1 MEITENQGDHVCVVF
16 VFQKTEQTEE
26 VQLNAA
32 QLTALLQ
39 AKQVWVE
46 RFSSNLQIENT
57 VWAYGNNKITLQV
70 YLK

>member
-1 MEITENQGDHVCVVF
+1 MEITANQGDYVCVVF

-46 RFSSNLQIENT
+46 RFSSNLKIENT